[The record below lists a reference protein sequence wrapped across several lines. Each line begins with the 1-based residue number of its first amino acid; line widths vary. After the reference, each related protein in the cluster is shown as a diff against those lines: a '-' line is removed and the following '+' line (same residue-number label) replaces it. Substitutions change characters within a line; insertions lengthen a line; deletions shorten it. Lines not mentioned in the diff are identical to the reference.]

1 MKTCLTVL
9 LSLALVL
16 ALAGSAAGVAEAH
29 YGHHSRRAKRVCPVA
44 YTEARDTAPEAEDT
58 TPVYAAC
65 YANGYCTGNNLCDV
79 GGVCQNGGSCYG
91 AVTPNTDSGYYG
103 HHGGGHHGGRHHGGY

>member
-1 MKTCLTVL
+1 MKKCLKVL

-44 YTEARDTAPEAEDT
+44 YTEARDTAP
-58 TPVYAAC
+58 
-65 YANGYCTGNNLCDV
+65 
-79 GGVCQNGGSCYG
+79 
-91 AVTPNTDSGYYG
+91 DSGYYG